1 MLISDTTAI
10 SIVGSAA
17 SHAPVLDSQDE
28 AFGKWLIAYR
38 RDNERLTHLMFVFP
52 TDLVEWAREV
62 GGDAAAEAVEDEI
75 RVHAT
80 RTVQVGAP
88 LSEYTPQQR
97 HEFGGHRAVVD
108 GYDETFRISGFYK
121 GVDVVTLF
129 SQSSGEHLGFPL
141 YSVRP
146 IFERDDVI

>member
-1 MLISDTTAI
+1 MLISDTTAL

-17 SHAPVLDSQDE
+17 RHAPVLESQDE

-38 RDNERLTHLMFVFP
+38 KDNEHLTHRMFVFP
-52 TDLVEWAREV
+52 SDLVDWAREV
-62 GGDAAAEAVEDEI
+62 GGDAAAGAVEDEI
-75 RVHAT
+75 RVHST

-108 GYDETFRISGFYK
+108 GYEESFRISGFYK
-121 GVDVVTLF
+121 GVDVVSLF
-129 SQSSGEHLGFPL
+129 SQTSGEHLGFPL

-146 IFERDDVI
+146 IFEREDAV